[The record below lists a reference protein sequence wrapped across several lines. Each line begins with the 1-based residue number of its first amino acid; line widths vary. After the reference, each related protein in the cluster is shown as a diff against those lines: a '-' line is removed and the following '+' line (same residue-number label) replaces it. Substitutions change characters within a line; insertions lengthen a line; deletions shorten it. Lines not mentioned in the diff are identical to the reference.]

1 MEVLKNFDAVIKEYA
16 LTTENVAS
24 KLGITPQSLRAS
36 LRVNPTLSR
45 LKDVADAIGCPITSL
60 VDYDKDEVF
69 GIIKLDGKTH
79 ILKSRTDLA
88 HFIIYNMRRM
98 EFWKNR
104 VYYHEHPDD
113 AVTDPEVLNKIF

>member
-16 LTTENVAS
+16 LTTETVAS

-79 ILKSRTDLA
+79 IIKSRSDLA
-88 HFIIYNMRRM
+88 AFIIYNMRRM
-98 EFWKNR
+98 ALRKDWE
-104 VYYHEHPDD
+104 YYTEQLND
-113 AVTDPEVLNKIF
+113 ALSEPQVLK